1 MRTIRKTTKKLAA
14 FLLTGLLAT
23 TSLAGCGKDADDKTE
38 QGATVNTP
46 AANSPATVST
56 ANAENTS
63 EDNTSEEPVKVR
75 HLVIGTGGTGP
86 APFIWTDEK
95 GNLQG
100 YDIAVWDEI
109 MSRLPQYDYEWNV
122 TGDYFAAVDADYLD
136 GVVQHLGI
144 NEERKQKYIFSD
156 VYTLLSSGVIVREDF
171 PEDVVHDWSPF
182 AGKKVEAAPSSYY
195 ASVFEDWNEAHP
207 DQKLDIIYNENLAQW
222 PDHVA
227 DGTTDFYPFT
237 KSYLQYLVESKG
249 LTGVKIIDFQPLD
262 QTPEDIAKGGTAF
275 LFPKDEVELR
285 DAVNEAFEAAIA
297 DGTIA
302 KLAEQY
308 LGSAE
313 YAPTLEQV
321 LLARKAHNLQ

>member
-100 YDIAVWDEI
+100 YVKNV
-109 MSRLPQYDYEWNV
+109 SRSTSSAMFIHFLLPE
-122 TGDYFAAVDADYLD
+122 
-136 GVVQHLGI
+136 
-144 NEERKQKYIFSD
+144 
-156 VYTLLSSGVIVREDF
+156 LSSE
-171 PEDVVHDWSPF
+171 
-182 AGKKVEAAPSSYY
+182 
-195 ASVFEDWNEAHP
+195 
-207 DQKLDIIYNENLAQW
+207 
-222 PDHVA
+222 
-227 DGTTDFYPFT
+227 
-237 KSYLQYLVESKG
+237 
-249 LTGVKIIDFQPLD
+249 KISL
-262 QTPEDIAKGGTAF
+262 KM
-275 LFPKDEVELR
+275 
-285 DAVNEAFEAAIA
+285 
-297 DGTIA
+297 
-302 KLAEQY
+302 
-308 LGSAE
+308 
-313 YAPTLEQV
+313 
-321 LLARKAHNLQ
+321 